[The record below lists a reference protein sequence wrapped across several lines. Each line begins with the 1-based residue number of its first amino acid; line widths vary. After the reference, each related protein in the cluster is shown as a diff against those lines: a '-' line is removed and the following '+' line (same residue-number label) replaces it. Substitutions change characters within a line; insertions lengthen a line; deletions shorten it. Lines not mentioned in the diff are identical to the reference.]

1 MSYGGGTEN
10 HGKIYVFPTI
20 SVVCAFQTSPG
31 ATGKD
36 LREWFWRAR
45 PARIFRNGK
54 RCTQDGLTYLQI
66 GPARPKLIRK
76 RSPTNPF
83 PVAPAKFGTPGG
95 SPWVGLGR
103 CRDWN
108 YREGLATRR
117 ANSLRMRSVSS
128 TLVCPAGGGPPR
140 TD

>member
-10 HGKIYVFPTI
+10 HGKTYVFQTI

-83 PVAPAKFGTPGG
+83 PVAPAKFGTPRQFTSAGVATGFTVEFWPPGGQFTAHAQCFVNFSVSGWRG
-95 SPWVGLGR
+95 SPQ
-103 CRDWN
+103 N
-108 YREGLATRR
+108 
-117 ANSLRMRSVSS
+117 
-128 TLVCPAGGGPPR
+128 
-140 TD
+140 